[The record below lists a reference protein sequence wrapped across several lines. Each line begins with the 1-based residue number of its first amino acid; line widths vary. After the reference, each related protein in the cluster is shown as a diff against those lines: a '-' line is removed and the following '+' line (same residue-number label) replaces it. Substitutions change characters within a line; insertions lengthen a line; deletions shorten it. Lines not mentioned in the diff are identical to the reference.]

1 MQQQKIVIVGAG
13 IIGLATAYS
22 LLKQD
27 IQNVTILEQANVDHE
42 RGASHGLSRLLR
54 FEYGDDAFYSEM
66 VRLSQQR
73 WQNLERTSGK
83 KLYTQTGILM
93 LGNERDNFSKHSYN
107 TLHNLGHTPELLTRT
122 FCTQYFPQ
130 FDTTNHDMLIY
141 NKNAGILHASRILKT
156 LQKCILD
163 LGGKILE
170 KQRVT
175 RISNENRQRPIR
187 LQLANGDEMTAD
199 RVVVA
204 AGPWVHH
211 ILGSLQLPVRL
222 TQQYLLYFANLPVSL
237 FGLSAF
243 PAFIA
248 DDLYGFPIHSTC
260 SGGDGPHWL
269 KAASHNF
276 GTPAD
281 PNEMHPPINKRVIE
295 QVTERLCNLLPA
307 LRQAEL
313 IQTEAYIY
321 DVSQDENFI
330 LDHLPGD
337 KRVTFATGLTGH
349 AFKFGLLLGDMVS
362 SMVCETEP
370 VIPVER
376 FQLTRF
382 SRQWQHSVA

>member
-1 MQQQKIVIVGAG
+1 VQQQKIVIVGAG

-27 IQNVTILEQANVDHE
+27 IKNVTILEQANVDHD

-54 FEYGDDAFYSEM
+54 FEYGDQAFYSEM
-66 VRLSQQR
+66 VCLSQRR
-73 WQNLERTSGK
+73 WQNLELASGK

-93 LGNERDNFSKHSYN
+93 LGNESDNFSKHSYQ
-107 TLHNLGHTPELLTRT
+107 TLHNLGHTPEQLTRT
-122 FCTQYFPQ
+122 SCTQHFPQ
-130 FDTTNHDMLIY
+130 FDTANHDIFIY

-156 LQKCILD
+156 LQRCVLD

-170 KQRVT
+170 NQRVM
-175 RISNENRQRPIR
+175 RISNESRKRPIR
-187 LQLANGDEMTAD
+187 LLLANGDEMTAD

-211 ILGSLQLPVRL
+211 LLGNLQLPVRL

-237 FGLSAF
+237 FGLSTF

-260 SGGDGPHWL
+260 AGGDGPHWL

-276 GTPAD
+276 GAPAD
-281 PNEMHPPINKRVIE
+281 PYEVPPPINKRVIE
-295 QVTERLCNLLPA
+295 QVAERLYALLPA

-313 IQTEAYIY
+313 IQTESYIY

-330 LDHLPGD
+330 LDHLPD
-337 KRVTFATGLTGH
+337 DTRITFATGLTGH

-376 FQLTRF
+376 FQLARF

>member
-27 IQNVTILEQANVDHE
+27 IKNVTILEQANVDHE
-42 RGASHGLSRLLR
+42 RAASHGLSRLLR

-66 VRLSQQR
+66 VRLSQWR
-73 WQNLERTSGK
+73 WKNLEQVSGE

-93 LGNERDNFSKHSYN
+93 LGNEHDNFSKHSYY
-107 TLHNLGHTPELLTRT
+107 TLRNLGHSPERLTRT
-122 FCTQYFPQ
+122 SCTQCFPQ
-130 FDTTNHDMLIY
+130 FDTTDHDIFIY
-141 NKNAGILHASRILKT
+141 NKNAGILHASHILKT
-156 LQKCILD
+156 LQKCVLD
-163 LGGKILE
+163 LGGTILE
-170 KQRVT
+170 HQRVT
-175 RISNENRQRPIR
+175 RICNENTQQPIR
-187 LQLANGDEMTAD
+187 LQLAAGDEMTAD

-204 AGPWVHH
+204 AGPWVHRLLEELH
-211 ILGSLQLPVRL
+211 LPVRL
-222 TQQYLLYFANLPVSL
+222 TQQYLLYFANLPASL
-237 FGLSAF
+237 FGLYTF

-260 SGGDGPHWL
+260 TGGYGPHWL

-276 GTPAD
+276 GAPAD
-281 PNEMHPPINKRVIE
+281 PTEVPPPINKRVIE
-295 QVTERLCNLLPA
+295 QITERLCNLLPA

-313 IQTEAYIY
+313 IQTESYIY
-321 DVSQDENFI
+321 DVSRDENFI

-337 KRVTFATGLTGH
+337 RRVTFATGLTGH
-349 AFKFGLLLGDMVS
+349 AFKFGLLLGDIVS

-376 FQLTRF
+376 FRLARF
-382 SRQWQHSVA
+382 AHQWEHSVA